1 MIPVLALALL
11 QEVVTPESRAAGG
24 MDAFSWAFM
33 LLSMAA
39 VSTLTVWCFARILR
53 GKEHFDPGLWWS
65 TFDDLGLDVAFYNA
79 RPRGIDEVLPWDH
92 ILVKKGREYLAK
104 EQGRSV
110 VQLQAMAG
118 VS

>member
-39 VSTLTVWCFARILR
+39 VSTLTVWCFWRILS
-53 GKEHFDPGLWWS
+53 GKEHFDPDGTGPAHS
-65 TFDDLGLDVAFYNA
+65 
-79 RPRGIDEVLPWDH
+79 P
-92 ILVKKGREYLAK
+92 VKGKADR
-104 EQGRSV
+104 
-110 VQLQAMAG
+110 
-118 VS
+118 